1 VEIWRK
7 NRVDAKQKIKMF
19 IKKLKDENEE
29 FKGNTI
35 WLKSQEEELQDLK
48 QKAEIWETIEKKNGW
63 RHYFFIRTT

>member
-7 NRVDAKQKIKMF
+7 IIVLN
-19 IKKLKDENEE
+19 KKLQDENEE
-29 FKGNTI
+29 LKDS
-35 WLKSQEEELQDLK
+35 KSQLNSQNEELQDLK